1 MERTCYLIEKHRDQW
16 VVSASGA
23 QIMTCRKKSTALRTV
38 RNATVLLHGREAA
51 RLGHEACCC
60 RDSAVEREPISLA
73 LLCAFP
79 ACWFAG
85 VAMSSFRTAY
95 GSRDAQP
102 VPQKR

>member
-38 RNATVLLHGREAA
+38 RNATVLLHGQEAA
-51 RLGHEACCC
+51 RLDPAACRG
-60 RDSAVEREPISLA
+60 RDSADDRAPISLA

-85 VAMSSFRTAY
+85 VAMSSFEVVA
-95 GSRDAQP
+95 GSRDAQL

>member
-1 MERTCYLIEKHRDQW
+1 MEQTCYLIEKHRDQW

-23 QIMTCRKKSTALRTV
+23 QIMTCRKKSTALKTV
-38 RNATVLLHGREAA
+38 RNATVLLHGRGAA
-51 RLGHEACCC
+51 RLDCEARCGQETAVGH
-60 RDSAVEREPISLA
+60 EPISLA

-85 VAMSSFRTAY
+85 LAMSSFATAA
-95 GSRDAQP
+95 GRRDAQP

>member
-23 QIMTCRKKSTALRTV
+23 KIMTCRKKSTALRTV
-38 RNATVLLHGREAA
+38 RNATVLLHGRAA
-51 RLGHEACCC
+51 VRLDHEACCGQAT
-60 RDSAVEREPISLA
+60 AVDRVPISLA

-85 VAMSSFRTAY
+85 VAMSSFKVVA
-95 GSRDAQP
+95 GSHDAQP